1 MDERIYLPPPDEGED
16 FSLTGERV
24 KEARRAFSRSF
35 LFIAVYIVSALVFL
49 YGTTIAIMLI
59 FGSVRGGAIV
69 GSLAYTWIMQVLSMY
84 IFALPLSYL
93 IVKRIPRVKKAASRL
108 SLQEFVVLFFVSYGA
123 MTLGSV
129 ISNVFTNI
137 LSAILGYT
145 VNNDTSDLILDT
157 PVWIVILV
165 AVIIGPIFEELIF
178 RKILIDRMSVYGDR
192 LAIVVSAVS
201 FGIFHGNFSQVLYA
215 TAIGFIFGYVYSKT
229 RNVIYTSLLHIL
241 LNFMG
246 TVPTLLISDN
256 LERIIAMSDVANP
269 TIEQTF
275 AIYPD
280 VLTVYG
286 VLIAQWIIAL
296 TGIGFLI
303 YVLVKKLIKLPS
315 HREIA
320 LPARALT
327 KAVLFNAGAIIYL
340 VVVAFEFLLSI
351 LP

>member
-1 MDERIYLPPPDEGED
+1 MDERIYLPPPDSGED

-24 KEARRAFSRSF
+24 KGARRAFSRSF
-35 LFIAVYIVSALVFL
+35 LFLAVYLVSALAL
-49 YGTTIAIMLI
+49 IYGTTIAVMLI
-59 FGSVRGGAIV
+59 FGSVRGEAIV

-84 IFALPLSYL
+84 IFAFPLSYL
-93 IVKRIPRVKKAASRL
+93 IIRRIPKAKKTSSRL
-108 SLQEFVVLFFVSYGA
+108 TLEEFVAIFFVGQGV

-129 ISNVFTNI
+129 ISNIFTNI

-145 VNNDTSDLILDT
+145 VNNDTSDLILGT

-178 RKILIDRMSVYGDR
+178 RKIFIDRMSVYGDR

-229 RNVIYTSLLHIL
+229 RNVIYTSLLHVL
-241 LNFMG
+241 LNFLG

-256 LERIIAMSDVANP
+256 LERIIAMSEVANP
-269 TIEQTF
+269 TIEETF

-280 VLTVYG
+280 ILTVYG
-286 VLIAQWIIAL
+286 VLLAQWIIAL

-320 LPARALT
+320 LPARTLT
-327 KAVLFNAGAIIYL
+327 KAVFLNVGAIIFAL
-340 VVVAFEFLLSI
+340 VIAFEFVLSI